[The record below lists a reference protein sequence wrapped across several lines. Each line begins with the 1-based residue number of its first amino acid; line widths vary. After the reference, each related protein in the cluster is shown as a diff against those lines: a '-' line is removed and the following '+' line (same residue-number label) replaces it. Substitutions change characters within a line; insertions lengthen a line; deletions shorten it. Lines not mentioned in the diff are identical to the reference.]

1 MARRQQPEALIQEAV
16 VQHLRARGAPGMV
29 FLHCPN
35 GGYRRPIE
43 AAIFKAMGVR
53 AGTADLLLW
62 RGGNS
67 YALELKAPGGRVSV
81 SQFEFL
87 ADFDRAGGF
96 SCVCDGIDNALLTL
110 ECWGLLI
117 GRLT

>member
-62 RGGNS
+62 RDGKS
-67 YALELKAPGGRVSV
+67 YALELKAPGGSVSI

-87 ADFDRAGGF
+87 ADFDRAGGVWF
-96 SCVCDGIDNALLTL
+96 GWWGIDNWALTL
-110 ECWGLLI
+110 QWWGPFI
-117 GRLT
+117 